1 MDTPKTIT
9 ERKNDIQFLMKYA
22 VPEGQVD
29 AAEALLEK
37 YEADIIALNLL
48 QSFYVNL
55 PEGTD
60 DSVKTMRLLTCRQ
73 GVFLLCVSTGNDL
86 HYLYLA
92 NKEAAHLIGT
102 LAEGI
107 IDRELLDFFGFAD
120 NKEVLTLTGK
130 PENLQKYEP
139 YGADSNMC
147 PSCHVAGGEFHTL
160 GCPVEIC
167 PWCSGQLTYCN
178 CRFTRLDIDTMDK
191 VSQIEKLQELLE
203 AEGRIAFKK
212 EHSPGYPAMDDE

>member
-1 MDTPKTIT
+1 MDTLKSIT
-9 ERKNDIQFLMKYA
+9 ECKNDIQFLMKYA

-29 AAEALLEK
+29 TAEALLEK
-37 YEADIIALNLL
+37 YEADIIALNLMH
-48 QSFYVNL
+48 SFYVNL

-60 DSVKTMRLLTCRQ
+60 DSVKTLRLLTCRQ

-92 NKEAAHLIGT
+92 NKEAAHIIGT

-107 IDRELLDFFGFAD
+107 IDRELLDFFGYAD
-120 NKEVLTLTGK
+120 NKEVLAFIDK
-130 PENLQKYEP
+130 PEKLLKYEP
-139 YGADSNMC
+139 YTADSNMC
-147 PSCHVAGGEFHTL
+147 PSCHVAVGEFHTL

-178 CRFTRLDIDTMDK
+178 CRFTRLEIDTLDK

-203 AEGRIAFKK
+203 GEGRIAFKK
-212 EHSPGYPAMDDE
+212 EHSPGYPVMDDE